1 MKKYGRMWVWET
13 YISENRKNDWKEI
26 AEIMRNIN
34 EHVIQDIQDSILI
47 HGFKKQQQTNRK
59 LIDEKVDY
67 LLEFH
72 EKSTSKED
80 KVAIQEKKKKRK
92 FEQALRP
99 PFVWNFFET
108 RADKEE
114 KSKMKAPGEEV
125 KDEEEEEERK
135 EKAPYLINAF
145 AQPEK

>member
-72 EKSTSKED
+72 EKSTSKD
-80 KVAIQEKKKKRK
+80 GSVKRK
-92 FEQALRP
+92 
-99 PFVWNFFET
+99 
-108 RADKEE
+108 
-114 KSKMKAPGEEV
+114 
-125 KDEEEEEERK
+125 
-135 EKAPYLINAF
+135 
-145 AQPEK
+145 